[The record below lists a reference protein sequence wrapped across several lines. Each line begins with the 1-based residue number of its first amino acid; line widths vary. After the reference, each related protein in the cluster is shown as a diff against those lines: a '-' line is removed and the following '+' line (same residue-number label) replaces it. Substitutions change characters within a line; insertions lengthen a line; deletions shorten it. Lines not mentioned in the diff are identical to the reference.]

1 MEGGPGGPRLR
12 LHRAAQHGSLPAGRP
27 LRGKAARLPP
37 AEGASDEV
45 QGLKDLLDLRVI
57 LEGLADV
64 LPSPEETRRTIM
76 ATFDRYGTHALPN
89 PLPDPPED
97 WMCPS
102 KRRRRTRVWGPSTS
116 DAHATIQE
124 HTRALRSG

>member
-37 AEGASDEV
+37 AEGASDEG

-97 WMCPS
+97 WM
-102 KRRRRTRVWGPSTS
+102 
-116 DAHATIQE
+116 
-124 HTRALRSG
+124 ALRSGGDEPGSGDHRHRTRMPPLKSICER

>member
-37 AEGASDEV
+37 AEGASDEG

-57 LEGLADV
+57 L
-64 LPSPEETRRTIM
+64 
-76 ATFDRYGTHALPN
+76 
-89 PLPDPPED
+89 
-97 WMCPS
+97 
-102 KRRRRTRVWGPSTS
+102 
-116 DAHATIQE
+116 
-124 HTRALRSG
+124 